1 MSLNQCVCAPA
12 ALLYPPTTL
21 PATQAATVNWA
32 THQNELATSLP
43 TLSRGDV
50 EQMLVDTA
58 TEEVYILRSKK
69 TEVWLIPMSYPRMR
83 LCMLLCHLP
92 AGAFF
97 TLAHCVP
104 HSPASLPAS
113 LAL

>member
-1 MSLNQCVCAPA
+1 MCARP
-12 ALLYPPTTL
+12 PPCRTPTTL

-32 THQNELATSLP
+32 THQNELASSLP
-43 TLSRGDV
+43 TLSRRDV
-50 EQMLVDTA
+50 EQMLVDIA

-69 TEVWLIPMSYPRMR
+69 TEVWLIPSSYLRMR